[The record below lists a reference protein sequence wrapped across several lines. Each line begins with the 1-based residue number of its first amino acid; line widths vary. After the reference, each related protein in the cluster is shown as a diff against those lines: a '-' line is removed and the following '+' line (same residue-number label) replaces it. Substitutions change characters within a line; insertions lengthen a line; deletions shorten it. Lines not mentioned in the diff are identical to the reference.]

1 LSKEGKIITLVSPS
15 GGGKSTIA
23 NRLLQDFDK
32 IKFSVSATTRKPR
45 EGEIDGVHYQF
56 ISEKMFKDY
65 IDQGMFL
72 EWEEFYNG
80 TYYGTLRQNIESEL
94 KKGYFVLLDIDVL
107 GALNVQEMYGDR
119 SLTIFLSPP
128 SLEVLRERLS
138 LRGTETD
145 ETLNT
150 RIERAQKEIDYADR
164 FDEVVINDQL
174 DDAYQQVKHLVTNFI
189 NR

>member
-1 LSKEGKIITLVSPS
+1 MNKEGKIIVLVSPS
-15 GGGKSTIA
+15 GGGKTTIA
-23 NRLLQDFDK
+23 NRLLKEFDN

-45 EGEIDGVHYQF
+45 EGEKNGVHYRF
-56 ISEKMFKDY
+56 ISEQEFKDY

-80 TYYGTLRQNIESEL
+80 TYYGTLRQNVESEL
-94 KKGYFVLLDIDVL
+94 KKGYFILLDIEVL
-107 GALNVQEMYGDR
+107 GALNVKKMYGDR

-128 SLEVLRERLS
+128 SLDVLRERLA
-138 LRGTETD
+138 LRGTET
-145 ETLNT
+145 EKTLNT

-164 FDEVVINDQL
+164 FDEVVINDQI
-174 DDAYQQVKHLVTNFI
+174 DETYRKVKDVVTNFI

>member
-1 LSKEGKIITLVSPS
+1 MNKEGKIIVLVSPS
-15 GGGKSTIA
+15 GGGKTTIA
-23 NRLLQDFDK
+23 NRLLKEFDN

-45 EGEIDGVHYQF
+45 EGEKNGVHYQF
-56 ISEKMFKDY
+56 ISEQEFKDY

-80 TYYGTLRQNIESEL
+80 TYYGTLRQNVESEL
-94 KKGYFVLLDIDVL
+94 KKGYFILLDIEVL
-107 GALNVQEMYGDR
+107 GALNVKKMYGDR

-128 SLEVLRERLS
+128 SLDVLRERLA
-138 LRGTETD
+138 LRGTET
-145 ETLNT
+145 EKTLNT

-164 FDEVVINDQL
+164 FDEVVINDQI
-174 DDAYQQVKHLVTNFI
+174 DETYRKVKDVVTNFI